1 MDQRSV
7 RDILAGKTYFIRT
20 FGCQMNQHDSERV
33 SGLLDSYGCLMALD
47 PEHADIVVF
56 MTCCVREAADTRLY
70 GQCNSCKSL
79 PPSPSGKRVV
89 AVGGCI
95 AQRSAMARACSPTSI
110 TSMSS
115 LVRIPSHMWQS
126 SLPRRSLMA
135 SVISA
140 PMSMRIRMP

>member
-47 PEHADIVVF
+47 LEHADIVVF

-89 AVGGCI
+89 AVG
-95 AQRSAMARACSPTSI
+95 AASRSVMARDCSPTSI

-115 LVRIPSHMWQS
+115 LARILSHMWPS
-126 SLPRRSLMA
+126 SLPRRSLTA

>member
-79 PPSPSGKRVV
+79 PPSPRVSV
-89 AVGGCI
+89 LSPWA
-95 AQRSAMARACSPTSI
+95 AASPSAMVRACSPTSI
-110 TSMSS
+110 TSTSF
-115 LVRIPSHMWQS
+115 
-126 SLPRRSLMA
+126 
-135 SVISA
+135 SA
-140 PMSMRIRMP
+140 PILLRTC